1 MVISQWILERGI
13 GNRGSK
19 SNNTVLFVKEQR
31 VYGKLNENFISFK
44 RCILSSFERNDL
56 LRLRLNNTICN
67 RLEHGILSNQINIL
81 HIIKCSEA
89 PL

>member
-44 RCILSSFERNDL
+44 RCILSNFERNDL

-89 PL
+89 RL